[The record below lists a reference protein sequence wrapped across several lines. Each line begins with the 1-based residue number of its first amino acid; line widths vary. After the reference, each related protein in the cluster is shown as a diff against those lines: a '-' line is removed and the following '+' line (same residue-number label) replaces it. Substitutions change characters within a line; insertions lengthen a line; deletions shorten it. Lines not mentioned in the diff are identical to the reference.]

1 MSILFLSFGMIA
13 NRFLFSISEAIS
25 SANSHPTGGH
35 GSPFDTC
42 SAMAT
47 PLLLLQ
53 VVHLTFAVFWLMLVK
68 V

>member
-1 MSILFLSFGMIA
+1 
-13 NRFLFSISEAIS
+13 
-25 SANSHPTGGH
+25 
-35 GSPFDTC
+35 
-42 SAMAT
+42 MAT